1 MSEHASTTVG
11 GEFPPPPL
19 VRIARAVDAVMIWSA
34 SVVASITLPL
44 LFASICID
52 VVIRYVTKQSISWL
66 SEIQSI
72 MFPWL
77 IMSGIAIA
85 ALWGRHIALDAV
97 TRLMPKNA
105 ARAVLS
111 CIQVLAGLTFFY
123 LTWVGIDV
131 LDVAGDEIFPVTG
144 LRSSW
149 AYMALVIGF
158 FYLAM
163 TSVSNLVFLVY
174 ADDPF
179 VFRWGLEEEGEDSPQ
194 SDGVEQGEKP

>member
-1 MSEHASTTVG
+1 MSVHASTTVR
-11 GEFPPPPL
+11 GESPPPPP

-34 SVVASITLPL
+34 SVVASITLPV
-44 LFASICID
+44 LFVSICID
-52 VVIRYVTKQSISWL
+52 VIIRYVTKQSISWL
-66 SEIQSI
+66 SEVQSI

-77 IMSGIAIA
+77 IMSGVAIA

-97 TRLMPKNA
+97 TRLMPKNVA
-105 ARAVLS
+105 KAVLF
-111 CIQVLAGLTFFY
+111 CIQGLAALTFFY

-163 TSVSNLVFLVY
+163 TSVSNLVLLVH

-179 VFRWGLEEEGEDSPQ
+179 VFRWGLEEEGESLPQ
-194 SDGVEQGEKP
+194 NDDAVPGEKP

>member
-11 GEFPPPPL
+11 GAHAPPPP
-19 VRIARAVDAVMIWSA
+19 VRVARGIDAIMLWSA
-34 SVVASITLPL
+34 SVMASITLPL
-44 LFASICID
+44 LFVSICID

-66 SEIQSI
+66 SEVQSI

-77 IMSGIAIA
+77 IFAGIAIA

-97 TRLMPKNA
+97 TRLMPKVVA
-105 ARAVLS
+105 KPLMFCVQ
-111 CIQVLAGLTFFY
+111 ILAGATFFY

-131 LDVAGDEIFPVTG
+131 LDIAGDEIFPVTG
-144 LRSSW
+144 LKSSW

-158 FYLAM
+158 LYLAI
-163 TSVSNLVFLVY
+163 TSLTNLVLLAY

-179 VFRWGLEEEGEDSPQ
+179 VFRWGLEEEGEAPPSGDA
-194 SDGVEQGEKP
+194 EQGGKP